1 VDPTIFSKI
10 QLEIQFD
17 VKRAVKVANGQI
29 VQIEGFCL
37 ALPVRVQGTNFFAE
51 FYMLPLG
58 GCHMVLGVHWLRS
71 LDPIIWDFSNL
82 TMEFSIL
89 SQRIVWK
96 GLAPT

>member
-1 VDPTIFSKI
+1 VDLAIFSKI

-37 ALPVRVQGTNFFAE
+37 ALPVRVQGSNFSDE

-58 GCHMVLGVHWLRS
+58 GCDMVLRVHCLRS
-71 LDPIIWDFSNL
+71 LDPIIWDFSKL
-82 TMEFSIL
+82 IVEFSIL
-89 SQRIVWK
+89 S
-96 GLAPT
+96 